1 MYSVYVNTT
10 SGHVH
15 IMRKGYGTVITLPP
29 KQMGLAIAIKSE
41 LEHALAVVPQHAY
54 AAPF

>member
-1 MYSVYVNTT
+1 VYTIYTNTIDA
-10 SGHVH
+10 H
-15 IMRKGYGTVITLPP
+15 IHIVRKGYGTVITLPP
-29 KQMGLAIAIKSE
+29 KQMGLAIAIRKE